1 MTINESAFQNLV
13 EISKEYE
20 AAIKALNMQT
30 INLMQNDGMREAL
43 RKIALAADLSYPRP
57 NSSLTNAIK
66 NLEKAI
72 PRVDLA
78 SQNIA
83 KSLQIISN
91 RYKDFFNEYVTVA
104 MADNT
109 REALERSQITSIAQ
123 LCLSNETP
131 MIHDTISCFANAKYE
146 FLPDVLNR
154 AMSGSTIGA
163 ADVAFIKVGTI
174 IPIIEKELVYPKG
187 FKSALSQLN
196 KATAD
201 DISDNPHI
209 KYDTKSNKFTKNDAS
224 IDSRSMNIVC
234 SGIEVIGAG
243 ELFTE
248 EELMDFVSFLSRTP
262 MGAAFNDTGKK
273 IHEWLTEL
281 YLKKLNI
288 ITFDHDIYYHCRSRN
303 SEDAPYTYD
312 EMLKAPYGYPK
323 AGRYNQV
330 GRAHFYFAD
339 TRKGAETEVKRHLR
353 KNEVLQTV
361 KIKPKRKIELLDL
374 SGTLQRGTTFLKMIR
389 FPLKD
394 MDNQM
399 PKEYLLP
406 CYVADCCK
414 LIGTEGIKYYGSK
427 EYNNY
432 VSWEDGYFLD
442 AGMCG

>member
-1 MTINESAFQNLV
+1 MRNDTLLTIESLTGLPELPQAVLDAYKERKLV
-13 EISKEYE
+13 VFVGAGISRLMGCRGWEDMANDLVKAVCSSGTADQIINSKLDSKAKITIAKRYAEKGHREKEFW
-20 AAIKALNMQT
+20 AVFKKAIKPP
-30 INLMQNDGMREAL
+30 R
-43 RKIALAADLSYPRP
+43 RKS
-57 NSSLTNAIK
+57 
-66 NLEKAI
+66 EKEDI
-72 PRVDLA
+72 
-78 SQNIA
+78 
-83 KSLQIISN
+83 
-91 RYKDFFNEYVTVA
+91 Y
-104 MADNT
+104 
-109 REALERSQITSIAQ
+109 
-123 LCLSNETP
+123 
-131 MIHDTISCFANAKYE
+131 DTIA
-146 FLPDVLNR
+146 
-154 AMSGSTIGA
+154 
-163 ADVAFIKVGTI
+163 
-174 IPIIEKELVYPKG
+174 
-187 FKSALSQLN
+187 
-196 KATAD
+196 
-201 DISDNPHI
+201 
-209 KYDTKSNKFTKNDAS
+209 
-224 IDSRSMNIVC
+224 
-234 SGIEVIGAG
+234 
-243 ELFTE
+243 
-248 EELMDFVSFLSRTP
+248 
-262 MGAAFNDTGKK
+262 
-273 IHEWLTEL
+273 
-281 YLKKLNI
+281 KLNI

-414 LIGTEGIKYYGSK
+414 LIGIEGIKYYGSK